1 MTLYTQA
8 AANVRRTWIYLSLYL
23 LIFWGL
29 AAAAAAYFGD
39 TSILFIGG
47 VIALVQGLISIF
59 ASDSLALAVSRAKP
73 LDEVAPAPV
82 AARVKRLTEE
92 LCITAGL
99 QMPRLYVIPDS
110 AMNAFAAGRNE
121 KKAVVALTAGLIDN
135 LDDNEL
141 RGVIAHELAHIGNK
155 DILLMGMVAVMAG
168 AIALIADMFLH
179 STLFGRRREGEGG
192 GALLLVALA
201 FAILAPLVA
210 ALIQLAIS
218 RRREFLA
225 DGTAV
230 LITRYPEGLISA
242 LRKISGDQEP
252 LEVANR
258 GNAHMYFSNP
268 LKGGVG
274 KLFSTHPPVEDRIA
288 ALQKG
293 SGIL

>member
-82 AARVKRLTEE
+82 AARVRRLTEE

-99 QMPRLYVIPDS
+99 EMPRLYVIPDS

-121 KKAVVALTAGLIDN
+121 KKAVVALTAGLIEN

-179 STLFGRRREGEGG
+179 STFLGRRREGEGG

>member
-8 AANVRRTWIYLSLYL
+8 AANVRRTWFYL
-23 LIFWGL
+23 LLYMLLFWAV
-29 AAAAAAYFGD
+29 AAGVAWYFGD
-39 TSILFIGG
+39 VSILFLGG
-47 VIALVQGLISIF
+47 AIALVQGLISIF
-59 ASDSLALAVSRAKP
+59 GSHSLALAVAHAKP

-82 AARVKRLTEE
+82 ATRVRRLTEE

-99 QMPRLYVIPDS
+99 QIPKLYVIPDS

-121 KKAVVALTAGLIDN
+121 KVAVVALTAGLIEQ

-141 RGVIAHELAHIGNK
+141 RGVIAHELAHIGNR

-168 AIALIADMFLH
+168 AIALIADIALRSSFH
-179 STLFGRRREGEGG
+179 SGNRREGGG
-192 GALLLVALA
+192 GALALVGLA
-201 FAILAPLVA
+201 IAILAPIA
-210 ALIQLAIS
+210 ATLIQLAIS

-230 LITRYPEGLISA
+230 LMTRYPEGLISA
-242 LRKISGDQEP
+242 LRKISGDPEA

-268 LKGGVG
+268 LKGGMA
-274 KLFSTHPPVEDRIA
+274 KLFSTHPPVEERIA
-288 ALQKG
+288 ALQRG
-293 SGIL
+293 SGIA